1 MRDAMA
7 ARIRVI
13 IADDHPIFRQGLREV
28 IEEDPELML
37 VGEAADGAA
46 AFERIQTLEPDVA
59 VLDIGMPKQDGF
71 TLARLV
77 RERELAVKIVFLTM
91 YKEEDALNRALD
103 LGVRGYVL
111 KDGAAAEI
119 VNGIKAVAAGA
130 HYISPAVSSYLVARS
145 ARAAEPASGTGLD
158 SLTRT
163 ERRILTLIAHKKTSK
178 EIGQELFI
186 SPRTVD
192 NHRANICLKLDLHG
206 SNALLKFALDHKSE
220 LS

>member
-1 MRDAMA
+1 MMDGMA
-7 ARIRVI
+7 TKVRVI

-28 IEEDPELML
+28 IEDDPDLIL

-46 AFERIQTLEPDVA
+46 AFERIQTLKPDVA

-71 TLARLV
+71 ALARAV
-77 RERELAVKIVFLTM
+77 RERDLAVTIVFLTM

-103 LGVRGYVL
+103 LGVKGYVL
-111 KDGAAAEI
+111 KDSAAAEI
-119 VNGIKAVAAGA
+119 VNAIKAVAAGG

-145 ARAAEPASGTGLD
+145 ARVAASVSGTGLD

-178 EIGQELFI
+178 EIGHELFV